1 MAKSVAD
8 VQKFAFR
15 DFPRPTPHDTA
26 SRSHKPLRQKITLP
40 GQPTSEEIRL
50 VNTNDMPVSVGLAGD
65 LAKKHISS
73 IQGG

>member
-1 MAKSVAD
+1 LVNSVAD
-8 VQKFAFR
+8 IQKFAFR
-15 DFPRPTPHDTA
+15 DIPRPTPHDTA
-26 SRSHKPLRQKITLP
+26 TSSHKPLWQKLTLP